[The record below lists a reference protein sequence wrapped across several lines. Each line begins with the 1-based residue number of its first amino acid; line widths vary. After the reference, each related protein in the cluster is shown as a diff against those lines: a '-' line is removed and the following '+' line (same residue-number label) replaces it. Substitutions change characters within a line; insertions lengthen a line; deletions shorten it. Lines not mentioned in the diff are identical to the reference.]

1 MKVPRK
7 RKKKHALDLGKIIT
21 IFFFPN
27 NENYYILDF
36 SNM

>member
-7 RKKKHALDLGKIIT
+7 RKKKRALDLGKIIT

-27 NENYYILDF
+27 NENYHILAF
-36 SNM
+36 PNM